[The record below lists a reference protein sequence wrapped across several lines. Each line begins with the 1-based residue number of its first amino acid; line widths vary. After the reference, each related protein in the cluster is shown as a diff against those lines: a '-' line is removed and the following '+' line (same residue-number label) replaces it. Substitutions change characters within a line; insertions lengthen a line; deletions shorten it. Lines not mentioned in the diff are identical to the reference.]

1 MKIKLSKIMA
11 LAAAA
16 VMSFSMISCDQGELS
31 SKPDKIEIICTTF
44 SEYDWAREI
53 VGGSE
58 KVEITYLLDNGVDLH
73 NYQPSAGDI
82 MRISDCDMFVYVGGE
97 SDKWVND
104 ALAESRNKDMQ
115 VVKLLDVLGDFAK
128 EEEIKEGMEAEEED
142 EEGEEGEDEGPEYD
156 EHVWLS
162 LRNAEICCDAIC
174 ESLCKLDSEGADT
187 YKSNLEAYNAKL
199 DQLDAE
205 YVDMAENAKVK
216 TVVFGDRFPFRYL
229 VDDYGID
236 YYAAFVGCS
245 AETEASFETI
255 VNLANKM
262 DELNL
267 DTIFTI
273 ENSDASIA
281 KSVIE
286 NSKNKDRGIETLDSI
301 QSVTED
307 MVSGGVTYISI
318 MQKNLDTLRKVLD

>member
-16 VMSFSMISCDQGELS
+16 VMSFSMVSCDQGELS

-82 MRISDCDMFVYVGGE
+82 MKISDCDMFVYVGGE

-142 EEGEEGEDEGPEYD
+142 EEGEDEGPEYD

-236 YYAAFVGCS
+236 YFAAFVGCS

>member
-1 MKIKLSKIMA
+1 
-11 LAAAA
+11 
-16 VMSFSMISCDQGELS
+16 
-31 SKPDKIEIICTTF
+31 
-44 SEYDWAREI
+44 
-53 VGGSE
+53 
-58 KVEITYLLDNGVDLH
+58 
-73 NYQPSAGDI
+73 
-82 MRISDCDMFVYVGGE
+82 
-97 SDKWVND
+97 
-104 ALAESRNKDMQ
+104 MQ

-142 EEGEEGEDEGPEYD
+142 EEGEDEGPEYD

-236 YYAAFVGCS
+236 YFAAFVGCS

-286 NSKNKDRGIETLDSI
+286 NSKNKDSGIETLDSI

>member
-1 MKIKLSKIMA
+1 M
-11 LAAAA
+11 
-16 VMSFSMISCDQGELS
+16 VSCDQGELS

-82 MRISDCDMFVYVGGE
+82 MKISDCDMFVYVGGE

-142 EEGEEGEDEGPEYD
+142 EEGEDEGPEYD

>member
-1 MKIKLSKIMA
+1 M
-11 LAAAA
+11 
-16 VMSFSMISCDQGELS
+16 
-31 SKPDKIEIICTTF
+31 EIICTTF

-142 EEGEEGEDEGPEYD
+142 EEGEDEGPEYD

-267 DTIFTI
+267 DTTFTI

>member
-82 MRISDCDMFVYVGGE
+82 MKISDCDMFVYVGGE

-142 EEGEEGEDEGPEYD
+142 EEGEDEGPEYD

-236 YYAAFVGCS
+236 YFAAFVGCS

>member
-16 VMSFSMISCDQGELS
+16 VMSFSMVSCNQGELS

-58 KVEITYLLDNGVDLH
+58 NVEITYLLDNGVDLH

-82 MRISDCDMFVYVGGE
+82 MKISDCDMFVYVGGE

-142 EEGEEGEDEGPEYD
+142 EEGEDEDPEYD

>member
-16 VMSFSMISCDQGELS
+16 VMSFSMVSCDQGELS

-82 MRISDCDMFVYVGGE
+82 MKISDCDMFVYVGGE

-142 EEGEEGEDEGPEYD
+142 EEGEDEGPEYD

>member
-16 VMSFSMISCDQGELS
+16 VMSFSMVSCDQGELS

-73 NYQPSAGDI
+73 NYQPSAEDI
-82 MRISDCDMFVYVGGE
+82 MKISDCDMFVYVGGE

-142 EEGEEGEDEGPEYD
+142 EEGEDEGPEYD

-236 YYAAFVGCS
+236 YFAAFVGCS

>member
-16 VMSFSMISCDQGELS
+16 VMSFSMVSCDQGELS

-82 MRISDCDMFVYVGGE
+82 MKISDCDMFVYVGGE

-142 EEGEEGEDEGPEYD
+142 EEGEDEDPEYD